1 MSKKIVVFCS
11 ADDVN
16 PEVRKNDEYTE
27 VNFLK
32 GKRILFNAKKHLVI
46 IGNISIDYHQEGPMM
61 AEHLNFGVFGDS
73 ITVSN
78 EFFDVRTASAEDF
91 EGAISFQMLLQNR
104 IPMVTLEEL
113 YSIKRLEDVY
123 LSDFHDCM
131 LWHKNV
137 TDEKMMAEAVV
148 CAMGYLRWFNLF
160 DSKDGLIETLTMF
173 AKRFIEEK
181 LWVD

>member
-1 MSKKIVVFCS
+1 MRKEPFVFCS

-123 LSDFHDCM
+123 LTDFHDYM
-131 LWHKNV
+131 KWHTDM
-137 TDEKMMAEAVV
+137 TDEKEMAKAVICV
-148 CAMGYLRWFNLF
+148 MGCPRWFELF
-160 DSKDGLIETLTMF
+160 DSKDGIIETVTMF

-181 LWVD
+181 LWID